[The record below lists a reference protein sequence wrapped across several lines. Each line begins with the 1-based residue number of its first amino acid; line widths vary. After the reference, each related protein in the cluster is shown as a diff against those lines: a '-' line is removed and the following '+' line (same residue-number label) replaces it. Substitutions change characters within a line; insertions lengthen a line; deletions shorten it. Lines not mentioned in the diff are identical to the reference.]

1 MASAVKRVLV
11 GKPIATSAE
20 GTQRLTKLLALAVFS
35 SDAVSSTAY
44 ATEEILDV
52 LIPEAGL
59 ARAIDTL
66 VPISLVVVV
75 LLVLVVFSYHQTIR
89 AYPRRGRLVHRVARE
104 PRREPVARRGRR
116 AHGRL
121 HPDRRGVGLGRRRRG
136 DLGVPITVASHR
148 VALPR
153 RDRRAHTRQPAWSP
167 GVGAYLRRAD
177 VPLHRR
183 ACRAHRA
190 RSRAIVHR

>member
-89 AYPRRGRLVHRVARE
+89 AYPGGGGSYIVSRANLGENPSLVAGGALMVDYTLTVAVSVSAG
-104 PRREPVARRGRR
+104 VAAVTSAFRSLSR
-116 AHGRL
+116 HTVWL
-121 HPDRRGVGLGRRRRG
+121 C
-136 DLGVPITVASHR
+136 LGVIAALTLGNLRGLRASGR
-148 VALPR
+148 IFA
-153 RDRRAHTRQPAWSP
+153 A
-167 GVGAYLRRAD
+167 
-177 VPLHRR
+177 
-183 ACRAHRA
+183 
-190 RSRAIVHR
+190 